1 MGQAC
6 MAPVD
11 ILVDAMFVV
20 ATRTRARRIWHV
32 VIIGQMFMQDIRN
45 HMMSKYRIQNHM
57 MSKYL
62 FEIAPSLTMPPTR
75 SQYSTQLGGHNTD
88 TPREKELAEH
98 IMIVKRIG
106 CGSSLLPARL
116 ASC

>member
-20 ATRTRARRIWHV
+20 ATRTRARRIWRV

-62 FEIAPSLTMPPTR
+62 FEIAPSLTLPPTR

-106 CGSSLLPARL
+106 
-116 ASC
+116 